1 MIKRTTT
8 CNRLRKPASHEV
20 KQLLTNI
27 KNVET
32 MLELT
37 PVLVLAI
44 IFGTILGI
52 VYLSIR
58 RKERMAMMEKGID
71 PASFVVRSKPGSA
84 ALKYG
89 ILLIS
94 IALGIFMGKWL
105 AATEMFRF
113 EEEAAYFSMIFLFG
127 GLGLVVYP
135 FMAK

>member
-1 MIKRTTT
+1 
-8 CNRLRKPASHEV
+8 
-20 KQLLTNI
+20 
-27 KNVET
+27 
-32 MLELT
+32 MLDLT

-52 VYLSIR
+52 VYLGVR

-71 PASFVVRSKPGSA
+71 PSTFIAPKKASSA

-94 IALGIFMGKWL
+94 IALGIFVGKWV
-105 AATEMFRF
+105 ASTEMFMY

-127 GLGLVVYP
+127 GLGLVIYH
-135 FMAK
+135 FMSRKMDAEEDILQK

>member
-1 MIKRTTT
+1 
-8 CNRLRKPASHEV
+8 
-20 KQLLTNI
+20 
-27 KNVET
+27 

-44 IFGTILGI
+44 IFGSILGI
-52 VYLSIR
+52 VYLGIR

-71 PASFVVRSKPGSA
+71 PSTFLAPRKAGSA

-94 IALGIFMGKWL
+94 IALGIFMGKFL
-105 AATEMFRF
+105 SQTDIFLY

-127 GLGLVVYP
+127 GLGLVTYH
-135 FMAK
+135 FMAKKMNEEENNQLQK